1 MVREEKDMSSFEIGR
16 EFLLDGKPMKI
27 LSGAVHYFRIV
38 PECWE
43 DCLYHL
49 KALGCN
55 TVETYIPW
63 NLHEQEEGIFDFK
76 GIKDVEAF
84 LRLAQKMGLYAI
96 VRPSPYICAEWEF
109 GGLPAWLLR
118 YEGMKVRTNTPL
130 FLEKV
135 ENYYKKLFPILT
147 PLQITN
153 SGPILMM
160 QVENEYGS
168 FGNDKEY
175 LKQIRRFMLEQGVEV
190 PLFTSDGSWMQALEA
205 GSLIEEDVFVTAN
218 FGSRSDENLDILEA
232 FLKKHGKQ
240 WPLMCME
247 FWDGWFNRWK
257 EPIVQRDAKELA
269 GEAENLL
276 KRASMNLYMFQ
287 GGTNFGFMNG
297 CSARDQL
304 DLPQVTSYDYG
315 APMTEWGEAGDKFT
329 ELQKAIKKV
338 LPDVIQEE
346 PRERKRTAYG
356 ELFVNRKVSLFA
368 AADSLAQKQHSEH
381 PLTME
386 EAGTGYGYILYHKE
400 VEGYEQ
406 PEKIKIVE
414 ASDRV
419 QLFVN
424 HRWSATQYQ
433 DTLGKDLEVYLDKH
447 NSIDILVENM
457 GRVNYGYK
465 LVAPTQKKGIRS
477 GVRVDIHFES
487 GWDQYA
493 LDFSNI
499 EKLNFTKGWEEGV
512 PAFYEFEWDAEEC
525 HDTFLDC
532 SSLGKGAAFINGFHL
547 GRYWSAGPICYL
559 YIPAPLLNPGPN
571 KLIIFE
577 TEGTP
582 ITKVSLTDHPVY
594 LV

>member
-1 MVREEKDMSSFEIGR
+1 MSSFEIGR
-16 EFLLDGKPMKI
+16 EFLLDGKPVKI

-38 PECWE
+38 PEYWE

-63 NLHEQEEGIFDFK
+63 NLHEKEEGSFDFK
-76 GIKDVEAF
+76 GIKDVGAF

-135 ENYYKKLFPILT
+135 ENYYKALFQVLN
-147 PLQITN
+147 PLQITKG
-153 SGPILMM
+153 GPVLMM

-175 LKQIRRFMLEQGVEV
+175 LRQIKRLMLEQGVEV

-205 GSLIEEDVFVTAN
+205 GSLVDEDVFVTAN
-218 FGSRSDENLDILEA
+218 FGSRSDENLDMLEA
-232 FLKKHGKQ
+232 FFKKHNKQ

-247 FWDGWFNRWK
+247 FWDGWFNRWG
-257 EPIVQRDAKELA
+257 EPIVEREADELA
-269 GEAENLL
+269 REAESLL

-297 CSARDQL
+297 CSARDHL

-315 APMTEWGEAGDKFT
+315 APMTEWGEAGEKFAA
-329 ELQKAIKKV
+329 LQQAIKRAV
-338 LPDVIQEE
+338 PEAFQAE
-346 PRERKRTAYG
+346 PRIRKQMAYG
-356 ELFVNRKVSLFA
+356 EIPVKRKVSLFA
-368 AADSLAQKQHSEH
+368 AADSLAKKQHSEH

-386 EAGTGYGYILYHKE
+386 EAGSGYGYMLYHKE
-400 VEGYEQ
+400 VKGYDQ
-406 PEKIKIVE
+406 NEKIKIVE
-414 ASDRV
+414 AADRV

-433 DTLGKDLEVYLDKH
+433 ETLGKDLEVYLEKQ

-493 LDFSNI
+493 LDFANI
-499 EKLNFTKGWEEGV
+499 ENLDFSKGWEEGV
-512 PAFYEFEWDAEEC
+512 PAFYEFEWEAEEC
-525 HDTFLDC
+525 ADTFLDC
-532 SSLGKGAAFINGFHL
+532 SRLGKGVAFVNGFHL
-547 GRYWSAGPICYL
+547 GRYWSEGPICYL
-559 YIPAPLLNPGPN
+559 YIPGPLLKKGKNR
-571 KLIIFE
+571 IVVFE
-577 TEGTP
+577 TEGVAVEK
-582 ITKVSLTDHPVY
+582 IELKGEAVY
-594 LV
+594 RS

>member
-1 MVREEKDMSSFEIGR
+1 MSSFEIGR
-16 EFLLDGKPMKI
+16 EFLLDGTPVKI

-38 PECWE
+38 PEYWE

-63 NLHEQEEGIFDFK
+63 NLHEQEEGKFDFK
-76 GIKDVEAF
+76 GIKDVGAF

-135 ENYYKKLFPILT
+135 ENYYKTLFQVLN
-147 PLQITN
+147 PLQITKG
-153 SGPILMM
+153 GPVLMM

-175 LKQIRRFMLEQGVEV
+175 LRQIKRLMLEQGAEV

-205 GSLIEEDVFVTAN
+205 GSLIDEDVFVTAN
-218 FGSRSDENLDILEA
+218 FGSRSDENLDMLEA
-232 FLKKHGKQ
+232 FFKKHNKQ

-247 FWDGWFNRWK
+247 FWDGWFNRWG
-257 EPIVQRDAKELA
+257 EPIVQREADELA
-269 GEAENLL
+269 HEAETLL
-276 KRASMNLYMFQ
+276 RRASMNLYMFQ

-297 CSARDQL
+297 CSARDHL

-329 ELQKAIKKV
+329 ALRQAIKRAV
-338 LPDVIQEE
+338 PEADQAE
-346 PRERKRTAYG
+346 PRTRKRAAYG
-356 ELFVNRKVSLFA
+356 EFPVKRRVSLFA
-368 AADSLAQKQHSEH
+368 AADSLARKQHSEN

-386 EAGTGYGYILYHKE
+386 EAGSGYGYMLYHKE
-400 VEGYEQ
+400 VNGYDQ
-406 PEKIKIVE
+406 NEKIKIVE
-414 ASDRV
+414 AADRV
-419 QLFVN
+419 QLFIN
-424 HRWSATQYQ
+424 HKWSATQYQ
-433 DTLGKDLEVYLDKH
+433 ETLGKDLEVYLEKH

-465 LVAPTQKKGIRS
+465 LVAPTQRKGIRS

-493 LDFSNI
+493 LDFADI
-499 EKLNFTKGWEEGV
+499 ENLDFSKGWEEGV
-512 PAFYEFEWDAEEC
+512 PAFYEFEWEALEC
-525 HDTFLDC
+525 MDTFLDC
-532 SSLGKGAAFINGFHL
+532 SRLGKGVAFVNGFHL
-547 GRYWSAGPICYL
+547 GRYWSKGPICYL
-559 YIPAPLLNPGPN
+559 YIPAPLLKKGKN
-571 KLIIFE
+571 KIVIFE
-577 TEGTP
+577 TEG
-582 ITKVSLTDHPVY
+582 IAVERIALKGEAVY
-594 LV
+594 KTES